1 MSVLKKILS
10 GGTAEIADSVGTMVD
25 KIFTSDDERLTR
37 EEAMLRIENSPY
49 LMALELALADAKS
62 GDKFTRRARPL
73 GLYVFWAVFGVQN
86 GIMPVLWWFMQ
97 VFVDVTVP
105 PPPTVIS
112 VETVTTVIAGILG
125 LGWITGRTVEKT
137 KGV

>member
-1 MSVLKKILS
+1 MSLLKKIMT
-10 GGTAEIADSVGTMVD
+10 GGAAEVAGSVGTAID
-25 KIFTSDDERLTR
+25 KIFTSDEERLTR
-37 EEAMLRIENSPY
+37 EEAMLRIKNSPY
-49 LMALELALADAKS
+49 ILALELALADAKS
-62 GDKFTRRARPL
+62 GDRFTRRARPL

-105 PPPTVIS
+105 PPPAVIS

-125 LGWITGRTVEKT
+125 LGWITGRTIEKT
-137 KGV
+137 RSG